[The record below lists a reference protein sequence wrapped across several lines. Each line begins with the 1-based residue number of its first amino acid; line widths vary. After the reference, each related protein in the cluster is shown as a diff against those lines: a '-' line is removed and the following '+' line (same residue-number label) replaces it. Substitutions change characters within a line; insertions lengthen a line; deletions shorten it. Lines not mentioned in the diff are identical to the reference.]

1 MSMACPSLVSWG
13 WNQVARMFRALEV
26 KAAGQR
32 LALTSKAGSVG
43 RRPLPWSP
51 TEALGCEVLMSTWQG
66 TSCPAGDW
74 EASAANTE
82 L

>member
-1 MSMACPSLVSWG
+1 
-13 WNQVARMFRALEV
+13 MFRALEV

-32 LALTSKAGSVG
+32 LALTSKARSVG
-43 RRPLPWSP
+43 WRPLPWSP
-51 TEALGCEVLMSTWQG
+51 AEALGCEVLMGTLQG
-66 TSCPAGDW
+66 TSCLAGDW